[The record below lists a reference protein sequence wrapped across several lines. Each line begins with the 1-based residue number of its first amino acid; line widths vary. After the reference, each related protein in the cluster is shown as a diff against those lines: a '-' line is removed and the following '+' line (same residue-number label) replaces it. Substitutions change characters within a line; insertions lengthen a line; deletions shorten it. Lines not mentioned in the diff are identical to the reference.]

1 MGVIQ
6 QSNPVTVAGEL
17 KTPYPELVHGLPVAV
32 YCTDKD
38 GLITMYNE
46 AAADLWGRRPTIGS
60 DAWCGSY
67 KIFSRGFNGTS
78 SERMPNGSC
87 RQDESA
93 DPSARNHR

>member
-38 GLITMYNE
+38 GLITMSDGLSVAVPGQHMGTRWIESVALQFLRYGLLTDE
-46 AAADLWGRRPTIGS
+46 DDFADCP
-60 DAWCGSY
+60 
-67 KIFSRGFNGTS
+67 KSRLLLAPLDKFH
-78 SERMPNGSC
+78 P
-87 RQDESA
+87 
-93 DPSARNHR
+93 